1 MIKKVKLTEL
11 KEYPNNPRKGDVDS
25 IAVSLAAHGQFKP
38 LIVNA
43 ENVILAG
50 NHTFKAM
57 QTLGWEEAQVLVVDA
72 TEEQAK
78 KIVLV
83 DNRLSDLAEYD
94 YSVLTGLLGDLFDIG
109 DLEATGFDA
118 DAVDNMLD
126 VAVTEFEEFEG
137 GYAISDEELEIIKN
151 KRQNQTPAQDSGNPL
166 RDIPIPLKDKEHE
179 KFKEVVLAISQ
190 DKNFTSTQSILFCL
204 EYVYN
209 KNNDSKN
216 KWYNFL
222 NK

>member
-1 MIKKVKLTEL
+1 MIKKIKLSKL

-38 LIVNA
+38 LIVNS

-94 YSVLTGLLGDLFDIG
+94 YSILSGILGELFDVG
-109 DLEATGFDA
+109 DLEATGFDP
-118 DAVDNMLD
+118 DAVDNMLE
-126 VAVTEFEEFEG
+126 VAVTEFEQFEG

-151 KRQNQTPAQDSGNPL
+151 KRQNQTPAQESGVPL

-179 KFKEVVLAISQ
+179 KFKEVVLAITR
-190 DKNFTSTQSILFCL
+190 DKGYTSTEAILFCL

-209 KNNDSKN
+209 KNKLTKD